1 MSLAEKPVLMTPFQF
16 KVAIMNAHKIET
28 ILTKDGTLILQ
39 DLPFH
44 AGDLVEVIILSSKT
58 PQPQRSI
65 NSYSLHGKVLR
76 YDDPT
81 EPVALS
87 DWEVLQ

>member
-1 MSLAEKPVLMTPFQF
+1 
-16 KVAIMNAHKIET
+16 
-28 ILTKDGTLILQ
+28 
-39 DLPFH
+39 
-44 AGDLVEVIILSSKT
+44 VEVIILSAKT
-58 PQPQRSI
+58 PQLQGAAPSQPETNLYPMR
-65 NSYSLHGKVLR
+65 GKVIC

>member
-1 MSLAEKPVLMTPFQF
+1 
-16 KVAIMNAHKIET
+16 MNAHKIET
-28 ILTKDGTLILQ
+28 VFTQDGTLILQ

-44 AGDLVEVIILSSKT
+44 TGDAVEVIILSPQPKT
-58 PQPQRSI
+58 PHQQPSTHL
-65 NSYSLHGKVLR
+65 YPLHGKVVR

>member
-1 MSLAEKPVLMTPFQF
+1 
-16 KVAIMNAHKIET
+16 MNAHKVEAV
-28 ILTKDGTLILQ
+28 LSEDGTLILRG
-39 DLPFH
+39 LPFH
-44 AGDLVEVIILSSKT
+44 AGDAVEVIILEVKT
-58 PQPQRSI
+58 LQPQEALPSQLETNLYPMR
-65 NSYSLHGKVLR
+65 GKLLR

>member
-1 MSLAEKPVLMTPFQF
+1 
-16 KVAIMNAHKIET
+16 MNAHKVEAV
-28 ILTKDGTLILQ
+28 LSEDGTLILRG
-39 DLPFH
+39 LPFH
-44 AGDLVEVIILSSKT
+44 AGDAVEVIILEAKT
-58 PQPQRSI
+58 PQPQEAPPSQLKTNLYPMR
-65 NSYSLHGKVLR
+65 GKLLR